1 MTQDQEILPEVKG
14 YVIPFLK
21 ITVQRTILKQVA
33 TSKTQKLLIDQE
45 IMKMLDKGA
54 IKKWNI
60 NSQVNC

>member
-1 MTQDQEILPEVKG
+1 MTQDQEILSEVKG

-45 IMKMLDKGA
+45 IMKMLEKGA

>member
-45 IMKMLDKGA
+45 IMKIWTKEP
-54 IKKWNI
+54 
-60 NSQVNC
+60 

>member
-1 MTQDQEILPEVKG
+1 MTQDQEILSEVKG

-33 TSKTQKLLIDQE
+33 TSKTQKLFIDQE